1 MVLFEQ
7 DTWTTK
13 VLTACIGVSLVT
25 CLVVPQIPALLMSP
39 FFAFFEQGS
48 VGFRR
53 HLFNIN
59 HNAETFG
66 QMLPYIVAGTL
77 GALSF
82 WYASRLDFDD
92 PKEDPLHLFLPAAL
106 AFFVCAVM
114 IGLLPTIR
122 PGLSDFISLTLMV
135 FIGTPVFV
143 LLPTVSFSLLLAGTI
158 ASPSAYKYLSAR
170 YDLKR
175 KFAGAVG
182 AAPSGMSD
190 LQKRLLARQA
200 PADHMVEDTERFR
213 AENTISDLMIEV
225 EMLRV
230 EIEMLTQNRKGTQ
243 K

>member
-1 MVLFEQ
+1 M
-7 DTWTTK
+7 
-13 VLTACIGVSLVT
+13 GVSLIT
-25 CLVVPQIPALLMSP
+25 CLAVPQIPALLMNP
-39 FFAFFEQGS
+39 FFAFFGQGS

-53 HLFNIN
+53 HLLDVNV
-59 HNAETFG
+59 NAVTFG
-66 QMLPYIVAGTL
+66 QMLPYSVAGTL
-77 GALSF
+77 GALSL

-106 AFFVCAVM
+106 AFFFCAVM

-122 PGLSDFISLTLMV
+122 PGLSDFLSVILIF
-135 FIGTPVFV
+135 FIGIPVFA
-143 LLPTVSFSLLLAGTI
+143 LLPVASFGLLLAGII
-158 ASPSAYKYLSAR
+158 ASPSAYNYVSAR

-175 KFAGAVG
+175 KFSGAVG

-200 PADHMVEDTERFR
+200 PADHVVEDTERFR
-213 AENTISDLMIEV
+213 AENAISDLMIEV